1 MASRTNVS
9 CYLDYVS
16 ILAGGKKA
24 IWFCVVRCR
33 ACCYSSLFFL
43 LADVCLLAMRTK
55 CHIRLSTYYMDV
67 WWWPSSHR
75 RWTESSIFCVI
86 CATMWTFFSVI
97 ILISIF
103 SGYLF
108 VLFFFSSFGQNVP
121 ISQWQANQ
129 FFVVGL
135 SHFQT
140 KDQKLT
146 KQNAKK
152 QVYCLN

>member
-55 CHIRLSTYYMDV
+55 CHIRLSTYYIDV

-108 VLFFFSSFGQNVP
+108 VLFFFFIRSKCSN
-121 ISQWQANQ
+121 
-129 FFVVGL
+129 L
-135 SHFQT
+135 SMASEPVFCGWPFSLSNKRPKT
-140 KDQKLT
+140 NET
-146 KQNAKK
+146 ER
-152 QVYCLN
+152 